1 MLSTPS
7 DPPARILRLGPT
19 SVLRRTSVM
28 AASFFTV
35 LLSLLVLIGFIIW
48 QAENAQT
55 RVRQSIEARTAA
67 EALLSAIRDAELQQ
81 RNLLISDEPDYRARL
96 ELALARVPIHLARLF
111 VESDEV
117 TQEERLGELGEF
129 VSRRIAE
136 IRDVVEELERLG
148 ETVGYEAMKGN
159 ERRATMARIV
169 DLLQEFDAEED
180 RIQTV
185 RESTETQVRIWLVPA
200 LIAALA
206 ATCGL
211 GWIWVRQERA
221 LSAVLS
227 NVNQKLESQVRERT
241 AELERER
248 RRVEGLLADM
258 THRIGN
264 SLSMVSS
271 FLSLEARRSKEE
283 NVKAALYEANRRV
296 AGIASA
302 QRRLRISSDRDE
314 VSLARY
320 LCDLVQDLR
329 LRPETIT
336 SGPRRHSANRR
347 VLTEPSDSIVS
358 VRALSAT
365 MVGHGVSLRIDAIP
379 VTINSHDAVAVGII
393 LNELVTN
400 ALKHAFP
407 QDRQGLIRVSL
418 TREGGRAVLSVADDG
433 VGLGEAV
440 VAGDQSLGFL
450 VVKSMV
456 ASIRGDL
463 RCRPSDESAALPG
476 TEWRLTFDA

>member
-19 SVLRRTSVM
+19 SVLGRTSVM

-117 TQEERLGELGEF
+117 TQEERLGELGEL

-320 LCDLVQDLR
+320 LCDLVQDL
-329 LRPETIT
+329 
-336 SGPRRHSANRR
+336 
-347 VLTEPSDSIVS
+347 
-358 VRALSAT
+358 SAT

>member
-1 MLSTPS
+1 
-7 DPPARILRLGPT
+7 
-19 SVLRRTSVM
+19 M

-117 TQEERLGELGEF
+117 TQEERLGELGEL

-320 LCDLVQDLR
+320 LCDLVQDL
-329 LRPETIT
+329 
-336 SGPRRHSANRR
+336 
-347 VLTEPSDSIVS
+347 
-358 VRALSAT
+358 SAT

>member
-117 TQEERLGELGEF
+117 TQEERLGELGEL
-129 VSRRIAE
+129 VSRRMAE

-320 LCDLVQDLR
+320 LCDLVQDL
-329 LRPETIT
+329 
-336 SGPRRHSANRR
+336 
-347 VLTEPSDSIVS
+347 
-358 VRALSAT
+358 SAT